1 MILIEDMNSVKQELE
16 VKLAKIGF
24 APSEQT
30 FNKIRVDRKT
40 KAGKALNRIFNEY
53 TDVHFNEQTIS
64 VYSKRNIFMRLQM
77 HLNQLK

>member
-1 MILIEDMNSVKQELE
+1 MILIEDMNSVKRELE
-16 VKLAKIGF
+16 V
-24 APSEQT
+24 
-30 FNKIRVDRKT
+30 N
-40 KAGKALNRIFNEY
+40 